1 MRVLDEDLTGHASA
15 RLKSDRI
22 FRGVVPV
29 YTRLKLKAK
38 LLAVKSGL
46 FVNLA
51 TAAAS
56 VPVAFARL
64 PLTRDVANAKASR
77 LAVEMRW
84 SMKVE

>member
-1 MRVLDEDLTGHASA
+1 M
-15 RLKSDRI
+15 
-22 FRGVVPV
+22 
-29 YTRLKLKAK
+29 KAK

-51 TAAAS
+51 IAIAS

-64 PLTRDVANAKASR
+64 PLARDVANAKASL

-84 SMKVE
+84 SIKVEKAEAKVAEIGAPFAWRVKHYIPRPG